1 MGNAA
6 PVLDAA
12 PEEEMPVYEYDC
24 GGCGRRVSA
33 FLKSVNG
40 AEPSACPECGSP
52 NISRAISRVVFVKSA
67 ETKLAELDPK
77 YEKMI
82 DDSSPDL
89 SMDNII
95 KNYQLEKPIADDGR
109 GAPEF

>member
-1 MGNAA
+1 
-6 PVLDAA
+6 
-12 PEEEMPVYEYDC
+12 MPVYEYDC

-33 FLKSVNG
+33 FLKSVSA

-52 NISRAISRVVFVKSA
+52 SITRAISRVVFVKSA

-89 SMDNII
+89 SMDNLI
-95 KNYQLEKPIADDGR
+95 KQYNLDRPITGDER
-109 GAPEF
+109 GAPDF

>member
-1 MGNAA
+1 M
-6 PVLDAA
+6 
-12 PEEEMPVYEYDC
+12 YFKT
-24 GGCGRRVSA
+24 VS
-33 FLKSVNG
+33 S
-40 AEPSACPECGSP
+40 AEPSACPECGRST
-52 NISRAISRVVFVKSA
+52 IKRAVSRVVFVKSA

-89 SMDNII
+89 SMDNIV
-95 KNYQLEKPIADDGR
+95 KRYNLDRPLTADEK

>member
-1 MGNAA
+1 
-6 PVLDAA
+6 
-12 PEEEMPVYEYDC
+12 MPVYEYHC
-24 GGCGRRVSA
+24 GGCSKRVSA
-33 FLKSVNG
+33 YLKSVNSP
-40 AEPSACPECGSP
+40 EPSACPECGSP
-52 NISRAISRVVFVKSA
+52 KLTRAISRVVFVKSA

-82 DDSSPDL
+82 DASSPDL

-95 KNYQLEKPIADDGR
+95 KQYQLDKPLADDGK